1 MRVYVGG
8 ANAVEVL
15 LTVQRP
21 ILMISL
27 QKCLLMTYTIRW
39 TSRIII
45 LRPFTLVM
53 FEDSGLQQ
61 LKSVLLNHN
70 KISITETDAFSGL
83 GSAVYRNLSHN
94 NISTVRQGA
103 FRELTASETLSLSH
117 LQNSAFKD
125 IKNLRELDLKTT
137 RLNPI

>member
-1 MRVYVGG
+1 
-8 ANAVEVL
+8 
-15 LTVQRP
+15 
-21 ILMISL
+21 
-27 QKCLLMTYTIRW
+27 
-39 TSRIII
+39 
-45 LRPFTLVM
+45 M